1 MLTWKGMFF
10 KNVENYFFL
19 KVYPKMSSSTQ
30 EKKKSK
36 NDLTWLTVY
45 VHSDISSVIS
55 VTSQIGGIIFH
66 CVNQYCHNSI
76 PKTINVTKERAT
88 SMYAKTFF
96 SVPPFIIGLHRNKFV
111 VRQLKNKMRNCL
123 RKLKSTRIHG
133 FQGCIRE
140 RAGRHVSS

>member
-66 CVNQYCHNSI
+66 CVN
-76 PKTINVTKERAT
+76 
-88 SMYAKTFF
+88 
-96 SVPPFIIGLHRNKFV
+96 
-111 VRQLKNKMRNCL
+111 
-123 RKLKSTRIHG
+123 
-133 FQGCIRE
+133 
-140 RAGRHVSS
+140 